1 MIISVTDMYN
11 YNRRKS
17 TECHVGDVIIGGENP
32 IRVQSMTNT
41 NTNDVE
47 ASVAQ
52 IERIVDA
59 GADIVRLTAQGKKEA
74 LALKEIETGI
84 HRDGYKVPL
93 VADIHFNAA
102 VADVAAEIVEK
113 VRINPGNYVDPGR
126 TFVKLEYTD
135 EEYEMLCYVLQG
147 EVGDCSEASKI
158 AVANVIIN
166 RVKSS
171 QFPDSI
177 SAVLTVPSQ
186 FDAIYG
192 YYNGTTVPT
201 QNTRECAARALAGE
215 DNTGGATYYYAPG
228 YCGGS
233 TASWFETLQF
243 CYEVDGQRYFKN
255 W

>member
-17 TECHVGDVIIGGENP
+17 TECRVGNVVIGGENP

-74 LALKEIETGI
+74 LALKEIEAGI

-113 VRINPGNYVDPGR
+113 VRINQRQHLSDGG
-126 TFVKLEYTD
+126 FHLW
-135 EEYEMLCYVLQG
+135 
-147 EVGDCSEASKI
+147 
-158 AVANVIIN
+158 
-166 RVKSS
+166 
-171 QFPDSI
+171 
-177 SAVLTVPSQ
+177 
-186 FDAIYG
+186 
-192 YYNGTTVPT
+192 
-201 QNTRECAARALAGE
+201 RA
-215 DNTGGATYYYAPG
+215 Y
-228 YCGGS
+228 
-233 TASWFETLQF
+233 
-243 CYEVDGQRYFKN
+243 R
-255 W
+255 